1 MSDSVS
7 SVTDWGIHVVECVL
21 WDFGDTLADES
32 WMTKASAQLS
42 NWPNIYK
49 QLIWE
54 GQLGIDWNLGK
65 VQTEEIASHFAVL
78 LSADR
83 EHIADH
89 MKRCCEE
96 VKFFD
101 HAIKAVQSCEL
112 PQAIV
117 TINPDIF
124 SQQVV
129 PNYRLNKLFEAI
141 VTSCEEK
148 TLDKSDLCDI
158 ALQRLGDASDRSG
171 ALLIDNR
178 IENVESWR
186 TRGGIAYHFTGN
198 EAFATEPPDL
208 FKRFL

>member
-1 MSDSVS
+1 M
-7 SVTDWGIHVVECVL
+7 VECVL
-21 WDFGDTLADES
+21 WDFGDTLADQS
-32 WMTKASAQLS
+32 WLTKAPAQLS
-42 NWPNIYK
+42 NWPAIYR

-65 VQTEEIASHFAVL
+65 VQTGEIASHFAGL

-89 MKRCCEE
+89 MRRCCEE

-101 HAIKAVQSCEL
+101 HAMKAVQSCQL

-117 TINPDIF
+117 TINSDIF

-129 PNYRLNKLFEAI
+129 PNYRLNQLFETI
-141 VTSCEEK
+141 VTSWEEK

-158 ALQRLGDASDRSG
+158 ALQRLGGVSDRSG

-186 TRGGIAYHFTGN
+186 ARGGIAFHFTGN
-198 EAFATEPPDL
+198 EAFASEPPDL
-208 FKRFL
+208 FKSSL